1 MAVSVEERLGGSTED
16 YVKAI
21 FKLEDERGAAST
33 TSLAGRLGVSPAAVT
48 KAVRALADKRLA
60 NHRPYRGVSLTA
72 AGKKVALKVI
82 RRHRLLE
89 RFLHDVLG
97 YGWDEVD
104 VEAERLEHHVSDAFI
119 ARIDRLLHY
128 PGVDP
133 HGDPIP
139 SFQGTLTPQVEKP
152 LVDCAEPGAVVVVRV
167 RDGNPQVLRYLD
179 SLGLR
184 LGATIEIIEKQPF
197 DGPFALRVHVG
208 EETVDRTVGHELA
221 KNVFVRSL
229 ETPDRKER
237 NDDDADE

>member
-1 MAVSVEERLGGSTED
+1 MAISVEERLGGSTED
-16 YVKAI
+16 YIKAI

-33 TSLAGRLGVSPAAVT
+33 TGLAERLRVSPAAVT
-48 KAVRALADKRLA
+48 KAVRVLADKRLA

-72 AGKKVALKVI
+72 AGKRVALEVI

-104 VEAERLEHHVSDAFI
+104 VEAERLEHHVSDEFI
-119 ARIDRLLHY
+119 ARIDRLLNY
-128 PGVDP
+128 PGFDP

-139 SFQGTLTPQVEKP
+139 SFQGTLTPRVEKP
-152 LVDCAEPGAVVVVRV
+152 LVECAEPGGFVLVRV
-167 RDGNPQVLRYLD
+167 RDGDPQVLRYLD

-184 LGATIEIIEKQPF
+184 LGTTIEVVEKQPF

-208 EETVDRTVGHELA
+208 DQVVDRTVGHELA
-221 KNVFVRSL
+221 KNVFVRGI
-229 ETPDRKER
+229 ETPDREER
-237 NDDDADE
+237 EDDNADE